1 MNDSSSIKNKLYKA
15 CETNITHRI
24 DNIRQRL
31 ESIKESI
38 KNETKSSVGDKH
50 ETGRVMMQLEAEN
63 TKVQFASAL
72 QTKKFLSSIDH
83 TKTFRTAQ
91 KGSLVITNQANYYLA
106 IGIGKVMLEGNVY
119 YCISQDSPIA
129 KRLRGKKIREE
140 IDFNG
145 KKITLKEIY

>member
-1 MNDSSSIKNKLYKA
+1 MNNSSLIKEKLYKA
-15 CETNITHRI
+15 CEVKITQRI
-24 DNIRQRL
+24 DNIQQRL

-63 TKVQFASAL
+63 TKAQFASAL
-72 QTKKFLSSIDH
+72 QTKKFLSSIDYS
-83 TKTFRTAQ
+83 TTFHTAQ
-91 KGSLVITNQANYYLA
+91 KGSLVVTNQTNYYIA
-106 IGIGKVMLEGNVY
+106 IGIGKVVLENKVY

-129 KRLRGKKIREE
+129 KKLRGKKAGDA

-145 KKITLKEIY
+145 RKITLKEIY

>member
-1 MNDSSSIKNKLYKA
+1 MNHSSSIKEKLYKA
-15 CETNITHRI
+15 CEASITQRI
-24 DNIRQRL
+24 DNISQRL

-38 KNETKSSVGDKH
+38 NNETKSSVGDKH

-72 QTKKFLSSIDH
+72 QTKKFLSSIDYTSAFH
-83 TKTFRTAQ
+83 TAQ

-106 IGIGKVMLEGNVY
+106 IGIGKVVLENTIY

-129 KRLRGKKIREE
+129 KKLRRKKVGEE
-140 IDFNG
+140 IDLNG
-145 KKITLKEIY
+145 RKIILKEIY